1 MNVHLSKKQKTA
13 LEAKYKK
20 RLKSLYKPEVFK
32 LCRSKGWLLPG
43 KKSRCPMS
51 RDILIMVLA
60 QTIWCAKS
68 SDVEEVEVPRRVRKA
83 ELWQELQRLIK
94 LKCSGTGWP
103 ESVLARGIT

>member
-1 MNVHLSKKQKTA
+1 MNVHLSKKQKVA

-20 RLKSLYKPEVFK
+20 KLRNLRKPEVFK

-60 QTIWCAKS
+60 QTIWCAKLS
-68 SDVEEVEVPRRVRKA
+68 EVEEVEKPRGFRKA
-83 ELWQELQRLIK
+83 ELW
-94 LKCSGTGWP
+94 
-103 ESVLARGIT
+103 

>member
-1 MNVHLSKKQKTA
+1 MNVHLNKKQKVA

-20 RLKSLYKPEVFK
+20 KLRNLRKPEVFK

-60 QTIWCAKS
+60 QTIWCAKLS
-68 SDVEEVEVPRRVRKA
+68 EVEEVEKPRKVRKA
-83 ELWQELQRLIK
+83 ELW
-94 LKCSGTGWP
+94 
-103 ESVLARGIT
+103 